1 MNGNE
6 AISPFLFGNVGC
18 QFSSHSYRNHADVSG
33 KDVSGFV
40 RDDEMERLQSLNNL
54 QTLGIVGLFSAF
66 CNSLHYLLMV
76 QEGRPFKWYEMLLNA
91 IISFVLGV
99 VVYEFVIYYTGVP
112 PEIAGGLSGM
122 FGWHARLVLELSGI
136 VISRKFNVKIDESN
150 KDSTK

>member
-1 MNGNE
+1 MCNGAPADGE
-6 AISPFLFGNVGC
+6 A
-18 QFSSHSYRNHADVSG
+18 VSEA
-33 KDVSGFV
+33 
-40 RDDEMERLQSLNNL
+40 EMERLKSLSDL
-54 QTLGIVGLFSAF
+54 QTLGVVGLFSAI

-76 QEGRPFKWYEMLLNA
+76 QEGRPFKWHEMLLNA
-91 IISFVLGV
+91 VISFVLGV
-99 VVYEFVIYYTGVP
+99 MVYEFVIYYTGVP